1 MNKIIF
7 KITAF
12 VLLFVIAFS
21 FTACQ
26 NNTGTPVEPG
36 TNIPIIPRPE
46 PTPERFA
53 GTAVRF
59 EAEDF
64 SSGVENCPWASGG
77 KFVGGF
83 DSAKGA
89 RINFKIES
97 SEETEVKLVFCVAN
111 TANYTIFFESW
122 SNFLKVNNVKY
133 NFAPDVILHDRNIPK
148 GETYAD
154 QYPAYASTAPYLM
167 FDTVEVII
175 ELNAGENII
184 TFTGGSVTFNFDYIE
199 IIPENDSIQIKAK

>member
-1 MNKIIF
+1 MKKRIYNIF
-7 KITAF
+7 A
-12 VLLFVIAFS
+12 LLLVVAMCFS
-21 FTACQ
+21 ISSCTL
-26 NNTGTPVEPG
+26 TPDNSGEQGNQVPL
-36 TNIPIIPRPE
+36 IPRPD
-46 PTPERFA
+46 PVPERFS

-64 SSGVENCPWASGG
+64 STGVENCPWASGG

-154 QYPAYASTAPYLM
+154 QYPAYSSTAPYLM

-199 IIPENDSIQIKAK
+199 IIPENDSIQIEAK